1 MAMKAGIISVGTE
14 LLMGEV
20 VDTNASYLA
29 SQLPLLGL
37 ELKSI
42 VAVPDDIERLAEA
55 FSEALRRFDVVLA
68 TGGLGPTQD
77 DLTREAM
84 ARVLAEEMSV
94 SPALEKDLRAMFAA
108 MGREMPP
115 SNIKQATL
123 IPSARSIPN
132 PRGTAP
138 GWWVEKAGKIVVIM
152 PGPPSEMQRMWE
164 AEVMPRL
171 RAAIRCEAV
180 AVRTFKCLGSEA
192 DVGEKAAPVFAMGN
206 PALGVYAKQDG
217 IHLRLIARAPDEA
230 GAAALL
236 ATAEARL
243 REALR
248 QQIWGTDADTL
259 EGRAGSLLAGRGL
272 TLATMESCTGGL
284 LAAVITDVPGS
295 SSYFKGGFVSY
306 SNEMKVA
313 LGVDAGLIEAHGV
326 VSAPVAEAM
335 ARAARQQLGADI
347 GIGVTGVAGPDPLEG
362 KPPGL
367 AYIGMA
373 VENASRAVEGRY
385 PPRRVDV
392 KRLVVTHALHLLIQ
406 TIEAMPPGR
415 LV

>member
-1 MAMKAGIISVGTE
+1 MNAGIVSVGTE

-20 VDTNASYLA
+20 VDTNASYIA

-37 ELKSI
+37 ELQSI
-42 VAVPDDIERLAEA
+42 VVLPDSIESLAEA
-55 FSEALRRFDVVLA
+55 FQRAWRRFDVVLA

-77 DLTREAM
+77 DLTREAV
-84 ARVLAEEMSV
+84 ARVLGEEMFV
-94 SPALEKDLRAMFAA
+94 SPDLERDLRAMFAA
-108 MGREMPP
+108 MGWEMPP

-138 GWWVEKAGKIVVIM
+138 GWWVEKDGKIIVVM
-152 PGPPSEMQRMWE
+152 PGPPAEMQRMWE

-171 RAAIRCEAV
+171 RATVRREAV
-180 AVRTFKCLGSEA
+180 AVRTLKCLGSEA
-192 DVGEKAAPVFAMGN
+192 DVGEKAASVFAMAN
-206 PALGVYAKQDG
+206 PALGVYAKPDG

-230 GAAALL
+230 QAAALI
-236 ATAEARL
+236 AAAEAKL

-248 QQIWGTDADTL
+248 QQVWGTDADTL
-259 EGRAGSLLAGRGL
+259 EGRAGSLLAGRRL

-295 SSYFKGGFVSY
+295 SAYFKGGFVSY
-306 SNEMKVA
+306 TNEMKVA
-313 LGVDAGLIEAHGV
+313 LGVDARLIESHGA
-326 VSAPVAEAM
+326 VSAQVAEAM
-335 ARAARQQLGADI
+335 AGAARRQLGADI
-347 GIGVTGVAGPDPLEG
+347 GLGVTGVAGPDPLEG

-367 AYIGMA
+367 ACIGIA
-373 VENASRAVEGRY
+373 GPDGSRAIEGRY
-385 PPRRVDV
+385 PPRRADV

-406 TIEAMPPGR
+406 TVEAMSDR
-415 LV
+415 R

>member
-1 MAMKAGIISVGTE
+1 MNAGIVSVGTE

-20 VDTNASYLA
+20 VDTNASYIA

-37 ELKSI
+37 ELQSI
-42 VAVPDDIERLAEA
+42 VVLPDSIESLAEA
-55 FSEALRRFDVVLA
+55 FHRAWGLFDVVLA

-77 DLTREAM
+77 DLTREAL
-84 ARVLAEEMSV
+84 ARVLGEEMFV
-94 SPALEKDLRAMFAA
+94 SPELERDLRAMFAA
-108 MGREMPP
+108 MGWEMPA

-138 GWWVEKAGKIVVIM
+138 GWWVEKDGKIIVVM
-152 PGPPSEMQRMWE
+152 PGPPAEMQRMWE

-171 RAAIRCEAV
+171 RARVRREAV
-180 AVRTFKCLGSEA
+180 AVRTLKCLGSEA

-206 PALGVYAKQDG
+206 PALGVYAKPDG
-217 IHLRLIARAPDEA
+217 IHLRLIARAPDDA
-230 GAAALL
+230 QAVALL
-236 ATAEARL
+236 AAAEAKL

-248 QQIWGTDADTL
+248 QQVWGTDTDTL
-259 EGRAGSLLAGRGL
+259 EGRAGSLLAGRRL

-284 LAAVITDVPGS
+284 LAAFITDVPGS
-295 SSYFKGGFVSY
+295 SAYFKGGFVSY
-306 SNEMKVA
+306 TNEMKVA
-313 LGVDAGLIEAHGV
+313 LGVDARLIESHGV
-326 VSAPVAEAM
+326 VSAQAAEAM

-347 GIGVTGVAGPDPLEG
+347 GLAVTGVAGPDPLEG

-367 AYIGMA
+367 AYIGIA
-373 VENASRAVEGRY
+373 GPDASRAVEGRY

-392 KRLVVTHALHLLIQ
+392 KRLVVTRALHLLIQ
-406 TIEAMPPGR
+406 TVEAMEDRP
-415 LV
+415 